1 MQSPTLT
8 AAPLPETPPH
18 TERCLA
24 PVPEGFDA
32 LFLAR
37 AARPDSLHVHI
48 ARSPVRLEQL
58 ADAIG
63 FFAPDVPILRFPAW
77 DSLPYDRVSPDSEI
91 VSERLRTLATL
102 ARTGGKGAIVLTIP
116 QALLQKCPPRAFFQ
130 AASLHLAKGGRVEIK
145 ALRVTLAANGYF
157 ETATVREP
165 GEFAIR
171 GGLVDIFPP
180 GFAEPVRLD
189 LFGDEIESLRT
200 FDPVSQLTTGTATG
214 LTLEPA
220 REVLLNDETIQRF
233 RQGYRL
239 LAKPPFDSDPL
250 YAAVSAGQVF
260 PGLEHWLP
268 LFYDQLASPFT
279 YFANATLTLDSGA
292 RDGLAERATEIAE
305 YYQARLQA
313 LTRKGDAKGAY
324 DAAYYPVAPDSLY
337 LPLDAA
343 IAALTAHTPLTLD
356 PLRRAY
362 ADDSGAQPGETF
374 AAARQDP
381 ARNLYAEVL
390 AHARSLQ
397 KDKRKVVIAAYS
409 EGSKQRLIGV
419 LRQAGEM
426 PILEAATWAEA
437 LQQAPKALSLVVA
450 PLTHGF
456 AADGVAVLT
465 EQDILGDKLG
475 RRAKRRKAD
484 AFIREASSLNQGD
497 FVVHQ
502 EHGIGQYDGIETL
515 QVTGAAHDCVK
526 VLYAGG
532 DKLFVPVE
540 NIEILSRFGSIDS
553 APPLDKLGGAA
564 WQARKAKVKERIQ
577 AIADD
582 LLRIA
587 AERTL
592 REGEALAPEGGLYD
606 EFCARFPYVETDD
619 QLNAIADV
627 LTDLASGRPM
637 DRLICGDVGF
647 GKTEVA
653 MRAAFIAAMQG
664 LQVAV
669 ICPTTLLARQHY
681 LGFQARLA
689 GFPLRI
695 AQLSRLVSAK
705 DATQVKDQLRD
716 GQLDIV
722 VGTHALLAKGIH
734 FKNLGLV
741 IVDEEQ
747 HFGVAQ
753 KEKLKQF
760 KANVH
765 LLTLSATPIPRT
777 LQMAL
782 SGVRDMSI
790 IATPPVDRLAV
801 RTFITPYDGVVLR
814 EALLREHMR
823 GGQTFYVCPRI
834 KDLAEVAEKLTALVP
849 ELKVQT
855 AHGQIAAGHLEDIM
869 TGFVNREFDI
879 LLSTQIIESGI
890 DIPAANTLII
900 HNSHL
905 FGLAQLY
912 QLRGRVGRSK
922 AQAYAYLTLPP
933 QQHVAKS
940 ALRRLEVMQTLD
952 HLGAGFTL
960 ASHDMD
966 IRGAGNLLGEEQSG
980 HIREVGVELYQQ
992 MLDEAV
998 SVAKAA
1004 ARAAETDTVATA
1016 PAEGWSPVLQL
1027 GMPVLIPERYVSD
1040 LDVRMSLYRRAA
1052 GLLDE
1057 DEIQAFTAE
1066 LIDRFGPLPEPV
1078 ENLLTVIRLKRAC
1091 VAAGVA
1097 RVDAGPK
1104 GVVVGFHNNTFAAP
1118 DKLLAFI
1125 AREKGTVKLRPDQKV
1140 VFLRVLE
1147 GREAVL
1153 KGIRGVLE
1161 VLQGLL

>member
-1 MQSPTLT
+1 MTTAVLPDMPLT
-8 AAPLPETPPH
+8 A
-18 TERCLA
+18 ERYLA
-24 PVPEGFDA
+24 PVPDGYDA
-32 LFLAR
+32 LLLAR
-37 AARPDSLHVHI
+37 SVAPGGVRVHV
-48 ARSPVRLEQL
+48 ARSAARLEQL
-58 ADAIG
+58 AEAVG
-63 FFAPDVPILRFPAW
+63 FFAPDVPILKLPAW
-77 DSLPYDRVSPDSEI
+77 DCLPYDRVSPDSEG
-91 VSERLRTLATL
+91 VSERLRTIATL
-102 ARTGGKGAIVLTIP
+102 AKNGGGSAIVLTVP
-116 QALLQKCPPRAFFQ
+116 QALLQKCPPPAFFQ
-130 AASLHLAKGGRVEIK
+130 VASLHLAKGGRVEIK
-145 ALRVTLAANGYF
+145 SLRTALTANGYF

-180 GFAEPVRLD
+180 GIPEPVRLD
-189 LFGDEIESLRT
+189 LFGDEIETLRS
-200 FDPVSQLTTGTATG
+200 FDPVSQLTTGSVTS

-239 LAKPPFDSDPL
+239 LAKPPFENDPL

-260 PGLEHWLP
+260 PGIEHWLP
-268 LFYDQLASPFT
+268 LFYDQLASPFDYLQDAVFT
-279 YFANATLTLDSGA
+279 CDSGI
-292 RDGLAERATEIAE
+292 RDGIRERATEISD
-305 YYQARLQA
+305 YYQARLTA
-313 LTRKGDAKGAY
+313 LQRKGDAG
-324 DAAYYPVAPDSLY
+324 AAYYPVLPESLY
-337 LPLDAA
+337 LPLTEAEA
-343 IAALTAHTPLTLD
+343 ELARRAPLTFD
-356 PLRRAY
+356 PLRRPDAE
-362 ADDSGAQPGETF
+362 DSGATPSESF

-381 ARNLYAEVL
+381 GRNLYTDVL
-390 AHARSLQ
+390 THVRTLHR
-397 KDKRKVVIAAYS
+397 DKRKVVIAAYS
-409 EGSKQRLIGV
+409 EGSKQRLMGV
-419 LRQAGEM
+419 LRQAGDM
-426 PILEAATWAEA
+426 PILDAVSWGAALA
-437 LQQAPKALSLVVA
+437 QAPKALSLVVA
-450 PLTHGF
+450 PLAHGF
-456 AADGVAVLT
+456 VADGIAVIT

-564 WQARKAKVKERIQ
+564 WQARKARVKERIQ

-592 REGEALAPEGGLYD
+592 REGETLTPDGGLYD

-681 LGFQARLA
+681 QSFRARLA

-695 AQLSRLVSAK
+695 AQLSRLVTPK
-705 DATQVKDQLRD
+705 DAAQVKDQLRD

-722 VGTHALLAKGIH
+722 IGTHTLLAKGVN

-834 KDLAEVAEKLTALVP
+834 KDLAEVAEKLATLVP
-849 ELKVQT
+849 ELRVQA

-869 TGFVNREFDI
+869 TGFVGREFDV

-890 DIPAANTLII
+890 DIPAANTLIV

-912 QLRGRVGRSK
+912 QLRGRVGRGK
-922 AQAYAYLTLPP
+922 VQAYAYLTLPP
-933 QQHVAKS
+933 RQHVAKT

-998 SVAKAA
+998 AAAKSA
-1004 ARAAETDTVATA
+1004 ARAAETATVAAA
-1016 PAEGWSPVLQL
+1016 PAEGWSPVIQL
-1027 GMPVLIPERYVSD
+1027 GMPVLIPQGYVSD
-1040 LDVRMSLYRRAA
+1040 LDLRMSLYRRAA

-1066 LIDRFGPLPEPV
+1066 LIDRFGPIPEPV

-1097 RVDAGPK
+1097 RLDAGPK
-1104 GVVVGFHNNTFAAP
+1104 GVVVTFHNNTFAAP
-1118 DKLLAFI
+1118 DKLLALI
-1125 AREKGTVKLRPDQKV
+1125 VREKGTVKLRPDQKV
-1140 VFLRVLE
+1140 VFLRMLE
-1147 GREAVL
+1147 GRDVVL
-1153 KGIRGVLE
+1153 KGVRGVLE
-1161 VLQGLL
+1161 VLRNLL